1 MHQMISANFLR
12 ICPTFYVFTF
22 LSQSI
27 LPECFTASVTFTIFS
42 KSLFISL
49 NFISH
54 FFFLRFFFLSLLLLF
69 FLNFNNYHDVFVLLF
84 FLRVFVA
91 FIFSAVLD
99 IIFFASPSGSIR
111 FFGSLLR
118 SISFKT
124 H

>member
-84 FLRVFVA
+84 FSSSFCCIYLFCCSRHHFLRFA
-91 FIFSAVLD
+91 FRLN
-99 IIFFASPSGSIR
+99 
-111 FFGSLLR
+111 SLLWFF
-118 SISFKT
+118 IKINQF
-124 H
+124 

>member
-1 MHQMISANFLR
+1 MHQMISANFSSDLPYILR
-12 ICPTFYVFTF
+12 IYIPISVDFNRVFYGFCHIYYIQQQSFYFFKFYFSFLFPT
-22 LSQSI
+22 
-27 LPECFTASVTFTIFS
+27 
-42 KSLFISL
+42 
-49 NFISH
+49 
-54 FFFLRFFFLSLLLLF
+54 FFFLSLLLLF